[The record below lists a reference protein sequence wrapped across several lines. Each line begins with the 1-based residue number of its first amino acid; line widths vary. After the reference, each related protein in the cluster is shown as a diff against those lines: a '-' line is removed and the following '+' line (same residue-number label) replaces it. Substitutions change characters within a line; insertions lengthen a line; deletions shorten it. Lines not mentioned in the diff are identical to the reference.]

1 MGAWTA
7 PILNLNCV
15 RHKQATRRKQKEIQR
30 SKQTRDISTHL
41 QSQSSGAEI
50 GDFKF
55 KVKSYIVFE
64 RNPNPTPPPVTEFEV
79 QKAPCFFC
87 PLPRSCC
94 EDSER
99 QEGLTQLVYSMGASF
114 FSSDSQN
121 DLHSNSQTNSSSHP
135 AELVC
140 PQDPGPA
147 DPGVRIPLTTL
158 KGHWHQGF

>member
-1 MGAWTA
+1 MLGTNRQPGGSRKKYKEVNKPEIAAHTC
-7 PILNLNCV
+7 NL
-15 RHKQATRRKQKEIQR
+15 RALELRQGISSSR
-30 SKQTRDISTHL
+30 ST
-41 QSQSSGAEI
+41 
-50 GDFKF
+50 
-55 KVKSYIVFE
+55 SYIVFE